1 MERTHIYTIKGTE
14 ERKCVCISM
23 LKFVLGFIKFIRVI
37 IYNIAS
43 DDLNYKIEF
52 LCAYINEWLSAC
64 PSSIFGDFSTN
75 HARTL
80 SKQVMLI

>member
-1 MERTHIYTIKGTE
+1 
-14 ERKCVCISM
+14 M
-23 LKFVLGFIKFIRVI
+23 LKFVLGFRKFIRVI
-37 IYNIAS
+37 NNIAS

-75 HARTL
+75 YARTL
-80 SKQVMLI
+80 SKQLMFKLSLKLCGVFH